1 MASTFAV
8 GSLIAARGREWV
20 VLPDSTAEA
29 ITARPLGG
37 GQDDIACMLT
47 GIDDIRAATFAAP
60 AADDLGDQV
69 SAGLLRTALRIGF
82 RSGAGPFRS
91 LASLAV
97 EPRPYQLVPL
107 LMALRQDVVRLLVAD
122 DVGIGKTVEAG
133 LIAAELLATGQA
145 RGLAVLCSPALAEQ
159 WHGELR
165 SKFGLDAEL
174 VLPST
179 VTRLQRG
186 LMLGESLFERHPL
199 VVVSTDFIKR
209 PSYRD
214 EFVRSCPDLVIVDEA
229 HTCVSDASAD
239 RGTSSRTQRHELL
252 RRLAATVDRHM
263 VLVTA
268 TPHSGKDEGFRNLLG
283 LLDPDLADLDLSKEP
298 NRQRLARH
306 FVQRRRKDIR
316 VYLDESTPFPT
327 DRETRE
333 APYKLSPAHARLF
346 DRVLAHARQSVQ
358 AGTLAG
364 GVQQRVTW
372 WSALALLRAMAS
384 SPAAAAATLRTRAAN
399 LTSTTLEEA
408 DDLGRESVLDLA
420 GDEPL
425 ESVDATTGADTE
437 DESAGSTAARRA
449 LQDLAEEA
457 ERLAPKDDAKLVEVT
472 KVVKRLLADGFTPI
486 VFCRFITTAHYV
498 AEHLDSALG
507 KGVTVQAVTG
517 ELPPSERMDRIG
529 ELAATAGRPVLIATD
544 CLSEGVN
551 LQDTFSAVVH
561 YDLAWNPT
569 RHEQREGRVDR
580 FGQTKDVVRAV
591 TIYGRDN
598 HVDGIVLDVLLRK
611 HEAIRK
617 ATGVSVPVPSSC
629 TSVIEAVLEGVLLS
643 PAAPTQQLTLDID
656 TREARDDLHQE
667 WESAAEREKQSQTK
681 YAQRGI
687 HPEDVAREL
696 TEIRAGLGTATDVAA
711 FTQHALTALGAQ
723 ITDRNG
729 GSFTATVTGLPL
741 ALGESL
747 HALRPAAAR
756 GLGDT
761 LRFHSDLPVRRGEAV
776 LARTD
781 PHVEAI
787 ARFVLDGALD
797 ANVPTA
803 QRPARRCG
811 VIRTT
816 AVSTRTTLLLV
827 RCRFHLTL
835 PARDGIDRATVA
847 EEARLLAY
855 TGSPTTPH
863 WLDDDAVE
871 ALLAA
876 RADANVPPD
885 QARNFAASTI
895 KTLPELNTVLGAY
908 AEARATI
915 VREAHRRVRAAA
927 GEARRGLDV
936 TAQTPLDV
944 LGLYVYLPVPTTAA
958 TSEVPQPRPSSGAA
972 R

>member
-20 VLPDSTAEA
+20 VLPDSTDEA

-47 GIDDIRAATFAAP
+47 GIDDIRAATFAP
-60 AADDLGDQV
+60 PSADDLGDQV

-97 EPRPYQLVPL
+97 EPRQYQLVPL
-107 LMALRQDVVRLLVAD
+107 LMALRQDVVRLLIAD

-159 WHGELR
+159 WQGELR

-186 LMLGESLFERHPL
+186 LMLGESLFERYPL

-229 HTCVSDASAD
+229 HTCVSDASGE
-239 RGTSSRTQRHELL
+239 RGSSSRTQRHELL
-252 RRLAATVDRHM
+252 LRLAATPDRHM

-283 LLDPDLADLDLSKEP
+283 LLDPDLSDLDLSKEP

-316 VYLDESTPFPT
+316 VFLDESTPFPI

-333 APYKLSPAHARLF
+333 APYKLSPDHARLF
-346 DRVLAHARQSVQ
+346 DRVLAHARQSVK

-408 DDLGRESVLDLA
+408 DDLGRETVLDLG

-425 ESVDATTGADTE
+425 ESVDSTTGADTE

-498 AEHLDSALG
+498 ADHLDAVLG
-507 KGVTVQAVTG
+507 KGITVQAVTG
-517 ELPPSERMDRIG
+517 ELPPSERMDRIA
-529 ELAATAGRPVLIATD
+529 ELATTGRPVLIATD

-629 TSVIEAVLEGVLLS
+629 NSVIEAVLEGVLLS
-643 PAAPTQQLTLDID
+643 PTAPTQQLTLDVD

-696 TEIRAGLGTATDVAA
+696 TEIRAGLGTATDVAT

-723 ITDRNG
+723 IGPARSPRRG
-729 GSFTATVTGLPL
+729 
-741 ALGESL
+741 
-747 HALRPAAAR
+747 RPGPNR
-756 GLGDT
+756 PP
-761 LRFHSDLPVRRGEAV
+761 RRSDCPVRPRRSPRRQRPHRAASGPP
-776 LARTD
+776 LRRD
-781 PHVEAI
+781 PHL
-787 ARFVLDGALD
+787 R
-797 ANVPTA
+797 
-803 QRPARRCG
+803 G
-811 VIRTT
+811 VQ
-816 AVSTRTTLLLV
+816 
-827 RCRFHLTL
+827 
-835 PARDGIDRATVA
+835 P
-847 EEARLLAY
+847 
-855 TGSPTTPH
+855 
-863 WLDDDAVE
+863 DD
-871 ALLAA
+871 
-876 RADANVPPD
+876 
-885 QARNFAASTI
+885 
-895 KTLPELNTVLGAY
+895 
-908 AEARATI
+908 
-915 VREAHRRVRAAA
+915 AAA
-927 GEARRGLDV
+927 GAV
-936 TAQTPLDV
+936 
-944 LGLYVYLPVPTTAA
+944 PVPPHPA
-958 TSEVPQPRPSSGAA
+958 RP
-972 R
+972 